1 PRQAHLAVATAT
13 PGDSQVGLSWTA
25 SAGASQYWVMKTEGF
40 AGCDFGKARV
50 ATVTGT
56 SYTDPEVA
64 NGRQYCYSVVPASS
78 NACFGQ
84 ASTCTCTTPS
94 CAAPTAPT
102 LSTPAS
108 GATGVE
114 LLAVLDWADVTG
126 VSGYEVQVATD
137 SAFTNVVRSANSL
150 IASTWTVSPGLSA
163 TTAYYWRVRAINSCG
178 GTSGWSAARGFTTR
192 GCVNLAA
199 PTLSSPANGA
209 TGVALAPAL
218 DWSDVASASGYDVQ
232 VATDSAFTNVVRNT
246 TALGSSAWN
255 VTPGLS
261 NLTTYYWRARAT
273 DSCGASAYSAAA
285 SFTTTN
291 VCTPVVA
298 TYNANLRTPACGSVC
313 GCDTGPTL
321 VNGRGTLSGG
331 AEPNQPNTLGA
342 TCADGTSGTYHADE
356 SIDRVSLKTVD
367 QGLITPGKQ
376 LTVDVTVWCYGT
388 TDQLDLYYTTNTTTP
403 AWTTVTTAQA
413 CTAVGAKTF
422 SIPVTVGSTTGQH
435 AVRAQFRYG
444 GSASSACVSGS
455 YNDRDDL
462 AFSVVSAVAASPAG
476 PAAKQVQGRTVTA
489 R

>member
-1 PRQAHLAVATAT
+1 DT
-13 PGDSQVGLSWTA
+13 PVT
-25 SAGASQYWVMKTEGF
+25 SAQ
-40 AGCDFGKARV
+40 
-50 ATVTGT
+50 
-56 SYTDPEVA
+56 
-64 NGRQYCYSVVPASS
+64 SS
-78 NACFGQ
+78 
-84 ASTCTCTTPS
+84 
-94 CAAPTAPT
+94 TAPA

-150 IASTWTVSPGLSA
+150 VASTWTVSPGLTA
-163 TTAYYWRVRAINSCG
+163 TTAYHWRVRALNSCG
-178 GTSGWSAARGFTTR
+178 GTSGWSAARSFTTR

-209 TGVALAPAL
+209 TGVALGASL
-218 DWSDVASASGYDVQ
+218 DWTDVASASGYDVQ
-232 VATDSAFTNVVRNT
+232 VATDSAFTNVVRSAT
-246 TALGSSAWN
+246 GLGSSAWN
-255 VTPGLS
+255 VTPALS
-261 NLTTYYWRARAT
+261 NLTAYHWRARAT
-273 DSCGASAYSAAA
+273 DSCGASAYSAAS

-298 TYNANLRTPACGSVC
+298 SYNATLRAPACGSVC

-321 VNGRGTLSGG
+321 VNGRGTVSGG
-331 AEPNQPNTLGA
+331 VEPNQPNTLGA
-342 TCADGTSGTYHADE
+342 TCTDGSTGTYHADE

-403 AWTTVTTAQA
+403 AWTAVTTAQP

-435 AVRAQFRYG
+435 AVRAQFRFG
-444 GSASSACVSGS
+444 GTATSACVTGS
-455 YNDRDDL
+455 YNDHDDL
-462 AFSVVSAVAASPAG
+462 AFGVVAPVAASASS